1 VDLSDQFNTLGR
13 FSECVAAAA
22 SLAKSA
28 RTSIWFHKP
37 DGRNAMRKR
46 LVAALITITISSTAS
61 SEALPLAAASL
72 KGAAAQ
78 LQLTER
84 AYYYGYRP
92 YYGYYRPYY
101 RPYYGYYRPYYRPY
115 YGYSYYRPYYPSYG
129 YYRPYPAYTY
139 GYRPVPWWVS
149 GPY

>member
-1 VDLSDQFNTLGR
+1 
-13 FSECVAAAA
+13 
-22 SLAKSA
+22 
-28 RTSIWFHKP
+28 
-37 DGRNAMRKR
+37 MRKR
-46 LVAALITITISSTAS
+46 LVAALITMTICSTAP
-61 SEALPLAAASL
+61 SEALPLAAAASL
-72 KGAAAQ
+72 KDAAAQ
-78 LQLTER
+78 LQLTEPV
-84 AYYYGYRP
+84 YYYGYRP

-129 YYRPYPAYTY
+129 YYRPYPVYSY

>member
-1 VDLSDQFNTLGR
+1 
-13 FSECVAAAA
+13 
-22 SLAKSA
+22 
-28 RTSIWFHKP
+28 
-37 DGRNAMRKR
+37 MRKR
-46 LVAALITITISSTAS
+46 LIAALITMTICSTTP

-78 LQLTER
+78 LQFTEP
-84 AYYYGYRP
+84 AYYG
-92 YYGYYRPYY
+92 Y

-129 YYRPYPAYTY
+129 YYRPYPAYGYGY